1 MSHLFFQELDGLLPV
16 SSSVGNS
23 SASIDFCRRTIFVIK
38 MADLSKHVLKR
49 KYYCKFSSRASR
61 NVLLIFTCPFRSTKR
76 ACELVLPESFKC
88 LTLICWVGTFQRL
101 IHTTLVYHS
110 HFTPLKFWFWFFQCS
125 PFLFAR
131 SLVTSLHG
139 LHYNKSGES
148 SEWKKKRLKG
158 PLFRLTLRLSSCSQT
173 SLWICHWFS
182 PQNIWRHEKFLI
194 RTLRPHGLPQSWAGW
209 WTAEKQRQHLSG
221 KSAVATL
228 DSWEKHRDRLCS
240 PSPR

>member
-1 MSHLFFQELDGLLPV
+1 MHCLIKFDDCNFVLYQDALFPRPAFPPPPPLHHHLGDRVESKQVKHLLFPLPAEQTNNSWRKIGFHVYMSHLFFQELDGLLPV

-101 IHTTLVYHS
+101 IHTTLEYHS
-110 HFTPLKFWFWFFQCS
+110 HFTPLKFWF
-125 PFLFAR
+125 
-131 SLVTSLHG
+131 
-139 LHYNKSGES
+139 
-148 SEWKKKRLKG
+148 
-158 PLFRLTLRLSSCSQT
+158 
-173 SLWICHWFS
+173 
-182 PQNIWRHEKFLI
+182 
-194 RTLRPHGLPQSWAGW
+194 
-209 WTAEKQRQHLSG
+209 
-221 KSAVATL
+221 
-228 DSWEKHRDRLCS
+228 
-240 PSPR
+240 